1 MMPGS
6 SSSARERT
14 GNNIPQWP
22 WRRSVQRMFG
32 GVVVVG
38 RWWWLV
44 RAVVREMSGLVDRER
59 E

>member
-1 MMPGS
+1 
-6 SSSARERT
+6 
-14 GNNIPQWP
+14 
-22 WRRSVQRMFG
+22 MFG